1 VNQYIFEVDQL
12 KCPTCGGTMK
22 IISFIEETSVI
33 EKILRHCKL
42 WMVAEPG
49 RSKEEPARPPPE
61 NVPVESTVSET
72 VYLW

>member
-1 VNQYIFEVDQL
+1 
-12 KCPTCGGTMK
+12 MK
-22 IISFIEETSVI
+22 IVAFIEKELVI
-33 EKILRHCKL
+33 EKILRHCDL

-61 NVPVESTVSET
+61 NVLVESTASET